1 MYLSKDLF
9 NFQEIGL
16 TMTFFFELIDISV
29 FFFVTEIFAYSQEN
43 GIISTFMYR
52 ADESLSSNH
61 ILIH

>member
-1 MYLSKDLF
+1 
-9 NFQEIGL
+9 
-16 TMTFFFELIDISV
+16 MTFFFELIDISV